1 MPVPPPLKRALQ
13 SKPCS
18 VNLWMSR
25 ASARR
30 LTWPRR
36 LHNLPAI
43 HADLRSISA
52 RWSIRSARAHSG
64 RPPNAHKEEQHEQT
78 YDSCDDQR
86 HSLRGYSRGAHAAGP
101 LAARRPAPDWHAYR
115 LRYLFLRSLHDSRRW
130 QGDEVLH
137 DVRRAGRWTRVD
149 DRRGAGTERPASS
162 LAGRL
167 PRKACAAMRLLHTR
181 HDDGRP
187 GLAAKQP
194 SSN

>member
-1 MPVPPPLKRALQ
+1 MLVPPPLKHARQ
-13 SKPCS
+13 STPCS
-18 VNLWMSR
+18 ASLWTIR

-30 LTWPRR
+30 LIWPRR
-36 LHNLPAI
+36 LHTLPAI
-43 HADLRSISA
+43 HADRRNISA
-52 RWSIRSARAHSG
+52 RWSIRSARARSG

-78 YDSCDDQR
+78 YDSCDDQW
-86 HSLRGYSRGAHAAGP
+86 HHLRGYSRGAHAAGP
-101 LAARRPAPDWHAYR
+101 LAARWPAPDGHAYR

-137 DVRRAGRWTRVD
+137 NVRRAGRWTRVD
-149 DRRGAGTERPASS
+149 DRRGAGADRPTSS
-162 LAGRL
+162 PAGRF